1 MNHRIVQKKLL
12 LLHHI
17 ANLED
22 DSLAK
27 QVYTIQSKLLLPGLV
42 QECQKYLVQFEVID
56 LTKFTKTQWKNLVRQ
71 KIYTLNRDNL
81 LHKMKSSY
89 KKLDHKLF
97 ENEKFEQ
104 KSYLS
109 DLHLDQAR
117 CKFRLRSFM
126 TKTVK
131 MNFPSDKIYK
141 LQLWK
146 CWHCDNIDTQ
156 SHIRHCPAY
165 EHLRLGKDMNNDNEL
180 VTYIKQVIAFREIG

>member
-1 MNHRIVQKKLL
+1 MPILYWDCGGLTMNHRIVQKKLL

-97 ENEKFEQ
+97 ESEN
-104 KSYLS
+104 
-109 DLHLDQAR
+109 
-117 CKFRLRSFM
+117 
-126 TKTVK
+126 
-131 MNFPSDKIYK
+131 
-141 LQLWK
+141 
-146 CWHCDNIDTQ
+146 
-156 SHIRHCPAY
+156 Y
-165 EHLRLGKDMNNDNEL
+165 ES
-180 VTYIKQVIAFREIG
+180 